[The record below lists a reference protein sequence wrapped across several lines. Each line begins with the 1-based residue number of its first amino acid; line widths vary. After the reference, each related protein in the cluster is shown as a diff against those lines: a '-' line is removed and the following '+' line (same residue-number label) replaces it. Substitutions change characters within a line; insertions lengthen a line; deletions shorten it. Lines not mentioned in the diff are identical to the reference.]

1 MENKQAQL
9 LRTAFAA
16 GAITD
21 TLALLPMV
29 FPALGKVLWGIE
41 DASGSYRFAMG
52 YGAALMLGWTGLL
65 IWAYQR
71 PIERRMIAALTLLV
85 IAGFV
90 VTEISCVVAGS
101 MAPGRMIPS
110 WILQAILLGMFG
122 IGYHYPNS
130 PRPERTRR
138 GKYGKSGNT

>member
-9 LRTAFAA
+9 LRVAFAT
-16 GAITD
+16 GAIID
-21 TLALLPMV
+21 ALALWPMV

-71 PIERRMIAALTLLV
+71 PIERRMIAALTILV
-85 IAGFV
+85 IGGFV
-90 VTEISCVVAGS
+90 VTEITCVMAGS
-101 MAPGRMIPS
+101 MALWRMVPS
-110 WILQAILLGMFG
+110 WILQATLLGMFG

-130 PRPERTRR
+130 HLPGRTR
-138 GKYGKSGNT
+138 S

>member
-9 LRTAFAA
+9 LRAAFAT
-16 GAITD
+16 GAIID
-21 TLALLPMV
+21 ALAVWPMII
-29 FPALGKVLWGIE
+29 PALGKVLWGIE

-52 YGAALMLGWTGLL
+52 FGAALMLGWTGLL

-71 PIERRMIAALTLLV
+71 PLERRVIAALTMLV

-90 VTEISCVVAGS
+90 VTEITCVMAGS
-101 MAPGRMIPS
+101 LALWRMVPS

-130 PRPERTRR
+130 PRPERTGR
-138 GKYGKSGNT
+138 GKYGKCGNT

>member
-9 LRTAFAA
+9 LRAAFAT
-16 GAITD
+16 GAIID
-21 TLALLPMV
+21 ALALWPMV

-71 PIERRMIAALTLLV
+71 PIERRMIAALTILV
-85 IAGFV
+85 IGGFV
-90 VTEISCVVAGS
+90 VTEITCVMAGS
-101 MAPGRMIPS
+101 MALWRMIPT
-110 WILQAILLGMFG
+110 WILQAILLGLFG

-130 PRPERTRR
+130 HLPERTRR

>member
-9 LRTAFAA
+9 LRAAFAT
-16 GAITD
+16 GAIID
-21 TLALLPMV
+21 ALALWPMI

-71 PIERRMIAALTLLV
+71 PIERRVIAALTILV

-90 VTEISCVVAGS
+90 VTEITCVMAGS
-101 MAPGRMIPS
+101 MALWRMVPS

-130 PRPERTRR
+130 HLPERKGTACQ
-138 GKYGKSGNT
+138 GCE